1 MIEFEKM
8 TPLIHQTAIISPEAQ
23 LGRNVSVGPF
33 SVIEGG
39 VIIGDNVSIA
49 AHCHIGIEPFDFRIK
64 GDGIKVRKK
73 SKLRVVI
80 QDDVEIGSN
89 VFIQKGT
96 SQDTL
101 ISRFVT
107 INNSV
112 NIGHDVEIGEGTS
125 IGFNCSVS
133 GYSKIGIFND
143 LSPGVVVSNRV
154 TLGKY
159 CQVGIGSLV
168 LHNFP
173 DNQQIL
179 GQPAEEIVKYKSQ
192 RRAIKEKI
200 LGEYKPNRVAS
211 SRNNLVRLLKRLV
224 RRVL

>member
-1 MIEFEKM
+1 M
-8 TPLIHQTAIISPEAQ
+8 TQLIHHTAIISREAQ

-39 VIIGDNVSIA
+39 VIVGDNVSIA
-49 AHCHIGIEPFDFRIK
+49 AHCHIGIEPFDFRTR
-64 GDGIKVRKK
+64 GDGSKVRKK

-80 QDDVEIGSN
+80 QNGVEIGSN

-112 NIGHDVEIGEGTS
+112 NIGHDVEIGEGTN

-133 GYSKIGIFND
+133 GYTKIGMFSD

-154 TLGKY
+154 TLGNY

-168 LHNFP
+168 LHNYS
-173 DNQQIL
+173 DHQQIL
-179 GQPAEEIVKYKSQ
+179 GHPAEDIVKYKSQ

-211 SRNNLVRLLKRLV
+211 SRNNLTRLLKRFV